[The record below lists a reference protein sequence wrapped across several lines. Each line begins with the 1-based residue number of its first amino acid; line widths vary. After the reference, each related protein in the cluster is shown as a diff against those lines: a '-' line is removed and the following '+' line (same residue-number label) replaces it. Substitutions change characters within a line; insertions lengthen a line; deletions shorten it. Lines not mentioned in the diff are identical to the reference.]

1 MLPFI
6 WQCEDKCYS
15 SASATLV
22 NGSEI
27 FSVTGGPI
35 LIKSIVSVCE
45 TANGAT
51 ATTLQW
57 QCAPTVGTA
66 TTISGATASL
76 ANATAGT
83 TIRLNNL
90 SLAASPSIVA
100 ASSGGVQIG
109 QSVPNEILVPA
120 GMIKSVI
127 GVGSS
132 TGTWRHYLRYTPM
145 GPDSIVNGVA

>member
-1 MLPFI
+1 MLPYI
-6 WQCEDKCYS
+6 WQNEDKCYS
-15 SASATLV
+15 SSSATLV
-22 NGSEI
+22 NGTSI

-45 TANGAT
+45 TANGA
-51 ATTLQW
+51 ALTTLQW

-90 SLAASPSIVA
+90 SLAASPSVVA
-100 ASSGGVQIG
+100 ASAGGVQIG

-120 GMIKSVI
+120 GMIKSVVAS
-127 GVGSS
+127 GPS
-132 TGTWRHYLRYTPM
+132 TGTWTHYLRYTPM